1 MSKKINQETEKT
13 PPGIGVIKT
22 GSFHLRAAFANME
35 RERLKEKFK
44 EVDKE
49 KKDEPD
55 NKELVNF
62 WRGCID

>member
-1 MSKKINQETEKT
+1 MNPLAPLPLVSKKT

-44 EVDKE
+44 QVDKE
-49 KKDEPD
+49 KD
-55 NKELVNF
+55 NEEKKEA
-62 WRGCID
+62 